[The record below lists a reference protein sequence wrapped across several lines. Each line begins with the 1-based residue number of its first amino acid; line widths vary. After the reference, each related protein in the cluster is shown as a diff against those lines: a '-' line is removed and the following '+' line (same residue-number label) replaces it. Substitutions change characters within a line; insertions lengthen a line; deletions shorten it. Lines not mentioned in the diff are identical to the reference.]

1 MGIGNL
7 YHYISNSLLKNSLYK
22 TSLIKEITLKELS
35 GKSLAIDTNAF
46 IYKYSYGMDESNCL
60 IQFGWLMT
68 DFYRYKIKPIFVF
81 DGKAIEEKKDKK
93 EYDQKRK
100 NYINITPKK
109 IEQVKKLLQ
118 LMGAQIIDL
127 KTGDGEGVCSILN
140 RLGIVD
146 YVVCEDGD
154 VFPFGAISLIR
165 GIGSQQN
172 REQNMKYYNI
182 KAIVKEFELPEDE
195 FIDFCILCG
204 CDYSEKITGIGPVN
218 AYKLIK
224 QYHNI
229 ENIIKFITETSD
241 KKIKKYIIPLPFNYE
256 KARNVFKKH
265 LKYIELDQEL
275 KNNFLP
281 IFPYNHE
288 QIVLFL
294 CNIIPEAD
302 DYVRL
307 WTYFQSGILPN
318 CNHNLM
324 EQYR

>member
-1 MGIGNL
+1 
-7 YHYISNSLLKNSLYK
+7 
-22 TSLIKEITLKELS
+22 
-35 GKSLAIDTNAF
+35 
-46 IYKYSYGMDESNCL
+46 
-60 IQFGWLMT
+60 MT

-81 DGKAIEEKKDKK
+81 DGKAIEEKKDEKEKRNKRKLDQIKTIEDIKIKLDDKHIKLNIDTKIYDEFILKKTYPNIDENEIKELCRIKK